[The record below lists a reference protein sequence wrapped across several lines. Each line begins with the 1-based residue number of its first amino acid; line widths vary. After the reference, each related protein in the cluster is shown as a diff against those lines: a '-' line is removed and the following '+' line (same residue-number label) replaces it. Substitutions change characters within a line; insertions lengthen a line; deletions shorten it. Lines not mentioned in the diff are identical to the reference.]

1 MSVEREDDA
10 GKNDCADGRP
20 RALTAA
26 ALAFRA
32 PSMCCRTTFLHRR
45 AQLGPLIRSTYMHT
59 HRWDRFE
66 IRLELTGPLIE
77 PFAVNVSCLIDQF
90 AYVSI
95 RIVLPENGN
104 EEQIGSLVEAI
115 PLSVSAW
122 IKS

>member
-1 MSVEREDDA
+1 
-10 GKNDCADGRP
+10 
-20 RALTAA
+20 
-26 ALAFRA
+26 
-32 PSMCCRTTFLHRR
+32 
-45 AQLGPLIRSTYMHT
+45 MHT